1 MNKTT
6 GTILIILAAAFA
18 ALLGISLLTKQ
29 DKAVDYTQ
37 YDDTKV
43 ISADENNGNIGDH
56 VRGDV
61 DSPVVLVE
69 YGDMQCA
76 GCGTMTPRM
85 KTIYEEYGDR
95 VAFVFR
101 HYPISGHPNSRS
113 AAAAI
118 ESAGRQGYFWE
129 MLENLYANQAVWGSE
144 SGSSRTEVYAELF
157 QSIAPDG
164 DVEQFKADLGD
175 ADIDQKISFDY
186 NVGTKLSDVQ
196 ATPSFF
202 IGGELIDIT
211 NVSGEE
217 AFLEVLRSALDRN
230 LEAAGLATGPNA
242 TADSATEAD
251 SETTAN
257 NTESTET
264 QD

>member
-1 MNKTT
+1 MISF
-6 GTILIILAAAFA
+6 GRQSRA
-18 ALLGISLLTKQ
+18 ALFLTLAG
-29 DKAVDYTQ
+29 AVSCSV
-37 YDDTKV
+37 K
-43 ISADENNGNIGDH
+43 E
-56 VRGDV
+56 
-61 DSPVVLVE
+61 
-69 YGDMQCA
+69 
-76 GCGTMTPRM
+76 
-85 KTIYEEYGDR
+85 DR
-95 VAFVFR
+95 SVCPCYVTLDFA
-101 HYPISGHPNSRS
+101 P
-113 AAAAI
+113 AA
-118 ESAGRQGYFWE
+118 E
-129 MLENLYANQAVWGSE
+129 
-144 SGSSRTEVYAELF
+144 
-157 QSIAPDG
+157 
-164 DVEQFKADLGD
+164 ADLGD